1 MFLTT
6 FFVELLHQQNISSK
20 TKAQLRSLSFQSVK
34 WLLTV
39 QAEGDVNGA
48 DVSDS
53 LEVWDA
59 GALQVCCGRGFSH
72 IYPAD
77 SFLGVDEVHSHGLLS
92 GDGGQPGCG
101 AAQGGAADV
110 MEVSDQQHR
119 QTVHRLWGGAIRKA
133 E

>member
-1 MFLTT
+1 MK
-6 FFVELLHQQNISSK
+6 Q
-20 TKAQLRSLSFQSVK
+20 
-34 WLLTV
+34 LLTV

-48 DVSDS
+48 DVGDS
-53 LEVWDA
+53 LEVGDA
-59 GALQVCCGRGFSH
+59 GALQVGGGRGFSH

-77 SFLGVDEVHSHGLLS
+77 CFLGIDEVHSHGLLS
-92 GDGGQPGCG
+92 GDGGQPGRG

-119 QTVHRLWGGAIRKA
+119 QTVHRIWGGAVRKA